1 MRDPNGG
8 LLSGQL
14 AAWVAQ
20 QVDYP
25 VEHAVTLPDLP
36 DRVAVL
42 SRTGGPGLRYDD
54 TFDAQ
59 VYQVQVRGASGA
71 PGRLDYDDAE
81 RMAWQL
87 DAALLGA
94 HMPTIGG
101 VPTLG
106 FNRSGGPPTP
116 DEDAGNRPVMT
127 CNYVVTAAS
136 AL

>member
-1 MRDPNGG
+1 MVEAKA
-8 LLSGQL
+8 SVE
-14 AAWVAQ
+14 AA
-20 QVDYP
+20 
-25 VEHAVTLPDLP
+25 TTDLP
-36 DRVAVL
+36 RL
-42 SRTGGPGLRYDD
+42 LRGLRLLAR
-54 TFDAQ
+54 AQ
-59 VYQVQVRGASGA
+59 SGAVYAFATQQGRVQVRGASQG
-71 PGRLDYDDAE
+71 PGRIDYRDAE

-94 HMPTIGG
+94 HMPVIGG

-127 CNYVVTAAS
+127 CNYVVSAAS